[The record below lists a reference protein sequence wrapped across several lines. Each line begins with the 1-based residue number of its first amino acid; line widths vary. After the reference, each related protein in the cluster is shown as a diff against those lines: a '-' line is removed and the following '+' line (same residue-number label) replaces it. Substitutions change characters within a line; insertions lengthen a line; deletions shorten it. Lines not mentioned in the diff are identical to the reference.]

1 MSAQQKALL
10 CEIAGE
16 NNRRTGRNVELQFN
30 PETLR
35 ITHGAQIRPPVNP
48 STGEGTKTGAG
59 QTTGTGDV
67 VGSTPFQNTGPGSTR
82 LTVQVWFDVTSVMV
96 QGDEGVSDVRELTE
110 KVAYFIRPKGPP
122 NKGGTPQSSP
132 RVQFAWGTI
141 IFSGVMDSLDE
152 NLELFS
158 TDGVPLRAS
167 MNIGISE
174 GEVAIR
180 PGAPGAGAGLSAG
193 LNLSAGIGVGASA
206 SLGAGT
212 QPLAQAEA
220 GVSLQA
226 MASASFGADAD
237 WQSIATANGIENP
250 RLLQP
255 GQLINMNA
263 RASASASASAGASAS
278 FNLTGGS

>member
-1 MSAQQKALL
+1 MAAQQKAWL

-16 NNRRTGRNVELQFN
+16 NNDRTGRNVELQFN

-35 ITHGAQIRPPVNP
+35 ITHGAQVRPPVNP
-48 STGEGTKTGAG
+48 SKAEGATPPSG
-59 QTTGTGDV
+59 QGDVPGSSPHQSTGT
-67 VGSTPFQNTGPGSTR
+67 GSTR
-82 LTVQVWFDVTSVMV
+82 LSVQVWFDVTSVMP
-96 QGDEGVSDVRELTE
+96 QGDESVSDVRELTE

-122 NKGGTPQSSP
+122 DSNGTPQSPP

-152 NLELFS
+152 SLELFS

-174 GEVAIR
+174 GKVEIG
-180 PGAPGAGAGLSAG
+180 PGASGAGGGLSAG
-193 LNLSAGIGVGASA
+193 LNLSAGIGIGASA
-206 SLGAGT
+206 SLGVGT

-226 MASASFGADAD
+226 MASASFGANAD
-237 WQSIATANGIENP
+237 WQAIATANGIENP
-250 RLLQP
+250 RQLQP

-263 RASASASASAGASAS
+263 RASVSASAS
-278 FNLTGGS
+278 FNSK

>member
-1 MSAQQKALL
+1 MSGQAKAELW
-10 CEIAGE
+10 EVDAAGKE
-16 NNRRTGRNVELQFN
+16 VGKKPRVTVQFN

-35 ITHGAQIRPPVNP
+35 ISYASQIGAPCLSSIA
-48 STGEGTKTGAG
+48 GATAQTPG
-59 QTTGTGDV
+59 QPDQPGSASRQKVGG
-67 VGSTPFQNTGPGSTR
+67 GSTT
-82 LTVQVWFDVTSVMV
+82 LTVQLWFDVTSVMQQPDV
-96 QGDEGVSDVRELTE
+96 GVSDVRVLTE
-110 KVAYFIRPKGPP
+110 KVAYFIKPSEPATTPPSAPKVEF
-122 NKGGTPQSSP
+122 
-132 RVQFAWGTI
+132 RWGTI
-141 IFSGVMDSLDE
+141 RFTGVMESLDE

-167 MNIGISE
+167 MNMTIAKGSLKPPE
-174 GEVAIR
+174 GS
-180 PGAPGAGAGLSAG
+180 AGGSPTG
-193 LNLSAGIGVGASA
+193 LNLSAGIGIGASA

-263 RASASASASAGASAS
+263 RASASASTGASAS

>member
-1 MSAQQKALL
+1 MPAQQKAWL
-10 CEIAGE
+10 CEITGE
-16 NNRRTGRNVELQFN
+16 DNTRTGKNVELQFN

-35 ITHGAQIRPPVNP
+35 LTHGSQIRPPVN
-48 STGEGTKTGAG
+48 SGKVGGTAQANGG
-59 QTTGTGDV
+59 GDV
-67 VGSTPFQNTGPGSTR
+67 PGSTPFQNTGAGFAR
-82 LTVQVWFDVTSVMV
+82 LSVQVWFDVTSVML
-96 QGDEGVSDVRELTE
+96 QGDESVSDVRVLTE
-110 KVAYFIRPKGPP
+110 KVAYFMRPKGPA
-122 NKGGTPQSSP
+122 NADGTPQSSP
-132 RVQFAWGTI
+132 RVQFAWGTV

-152 NLELFS
+152 NLEMFS

-174 GEVAIR
+174 GKVEIG
-180 PGAPGAGAGLSAG
+180 PGATGAGGGAAAG
-193 LNLSAGIGVGASA
+193 LNLSAGIGIGATA

-226 MASASFGADAD
+226 MASANFGGDAD

-263 RASASASASAGASAS
+263 RASASASASGSAS
-278 FNLTGGS
+278 FNLSGG

>member
-1 MSAQQKALL
+1 MPAQQKALL

-16 NNRRTGRNVELQFN
+16 NNDRTGRNVELQFN

-35 ITHGAQIRPPVNP
+35 ITHGSQIHPPVNP
-48 STGEGTKTGAG
+48 SKGERTTQTSG
-59 QTTGTGDV
+59 QRDV
-67 VGSTPFQNTGPGSTR
+67 PGSTPFQNTGAGSTR
-82 LTVQVWFDVTSVMV
+82 LSVQVWFDVTSVML
-96 QGDEGVSDVRELTE
+96 QGDESVSDVRDLTE
-110 KVAYFIRPKGPP
+110 KVAYFMRPKGPP
-122 NKGGTPQSSP
+122 NSDGTPQSSP
-132 RVQFAWGTI
+132 RVQFAWGTV

-158 TDGVPLRAS
+158 TEGVPLRAS

-174 GEVAIR
+174 GKVEIG
-180 PGAPGAGAGLSAG
+180 PGARGAGGG

-226 MASASFGADAD
+226 MASASFGGDAD

-255 GQLINMNA
+255 GQLIDLN
-263 RASASASASAGASAS
+263 AS
-278 FNLTGGS
+278 FGR

>member
-1 MSAQQKALL
+1 MAATQKAWL

-16 NNRRTGRNVELQFN
+16 NNERTGRNVQLQFN

-35 ITHGAQIRPPVNP
+35 ITHGGQIRPPVNA
-48 STGEGTKTGAG
+48 SKGGGTGTTTTG
-59 QTTGTGDV
+59 GTGDV
-67 VGSTPFQNTGPGSTR
+67 VGSTPFQNTGAGSTR
-82 LTVQVWFDVTSVMV
+82 LSVQVWFDVTSVMV
-96 QGDEGVSDVRELTE
+96 QGAEGVSDVRELTE
-110 KVAYFIRPKGPP
+110 QVAYFMRPKGLP
-122 NKGGTPQSSP
+122 NRDGTPQSTP

-152 NLELFS
+152 SLELFS

-167 MNIGISE
+167 MNLGMSE
-174 GEVAIR
+174 GNIAIG
-180 PGAPGAGAGLSAG
+180 PGVGGAGGGLSAG
-193 LNLSAGIGVGASA
+193 LNLSAGIGIGASA

-263 RASASASASAGASAS
+263 RGSASISAPSASAS

>member
-1 MSAQQKALL
+1 
-10 CEIAGE
+10 
-16 NNRRTGRNVELQFN
+16 
-30 PETLR
+30 
-35 ITHGAQIRPPVNP
+35 
-48 STGEGTKTGAG
+48 
-59 QTTGTGDV
+59 
-67 VGSTPFQNTGPGSTR
+67 
-82 LTVQVWFDVTSVMV
+82 VQVWFDVTSVML

-110 KVAYFIRPKGPP
+110 KVAYFMRPTGPP
-122 NKGGTPQSSP
+122 NADGTPQSSP
-132 RVQFAWGTI
+132 RVQFAWGTV

-152 NLELFS
+152 NLEMFS

-174 GEVAIR
+174 GRVEIG
-180 PGAPGAGAGLSAG
+180 PGARGAGGAGLSAG

-220 GVSLQA
+220 GLSLQA
-226 MASASFGADAD
+226 MASASFGGDAD

-255 GQLINMNA
+255 GQLINLNA
-263 RASASASASAGASAS
+263 RASSSASASASAS
-278 FNLTGGS
+278 FNLTGG

>member
-1 MSAQQKALL
+1 MPGQQKAWL
-10 CEIAGE
+10 CEIAGDD
-16 NNRRTGRNVELQFN
+16 NHRTGNNVELQFN

-35 ITHGAQIRPPVNP
+35 ITHGSQNHPPVNP
-48 STGEGTKTGAG
+48 SKGGGTTPA
-59 QTTGTGDV
+59 TGTGDV
-67 VGSTPFQNTGPGSTR
+67 PGSTPIQNTGASSTR
-82 LTVQVWFDVTSVMV
+82 LTVQIWFDVTSVML
-96 QGDEGVSDVRELTE
+96 QGDESVSDVRTLTK
-110 KVAYFIRPKGPP
+110 KVAYFMKEKEPATKDGPAETPPK
-122 NKGGTPQSSP
+122 
-132 RVQFAWGTI
+132 VQFAWGTI

-167 MNIGISE
+167 MNIGIAQ
-174 GEVAIR
+174 GEVQIG
-180 PGAPGAGAGLSAG
+180 PGVGGAGGGLSAG
-193 LNLSAGIGVGASA
+193 LNLSAGIGIGASA

-226 MASASFGADAD
+226 MASASFGGDAD
-237 WQSIATANGIENP
+237 WQSIASANGIENP

-263 RASASASASAGASAS
+263 RASASASVSGSASAS
-278 FNLTGGS
+278 FSLTGE

>member
-1 MSAQQKALL
+1 MPAKQKAWL
-10 CEIAGE
+10 CEIEGE
-16 NNRRTGRNVELQFN
+16 DNRRTGRNVEMQFN

-35 ITHGAQIRPPVNP
+35 LTHGSQIRPPVN
-48 STGEGTKTGAG
+48 SGKAEGASPTS
-59 QTTGTGDV
+59 GTGDV
-67 VGSTPFQNTGPGSTR
+67 PGSTPFQHTGAGFAR
-82 LTVQVWFDVTSVMV
+82 LSVQVWFDVTSVMPH
-96 QGDEGVSDVRELTE
+96 GDEAVSDVRVLTE
-110 KVAYFIRPKGPP
+110 KVAYFMRPKGPASADG
-122 NKGGTPQSSP
+122 NGTPQSSP
-132 RVQFAWGTI
+132 RVQFAWGTV

-152 NLELFS
+152 SLEMFS

-174 GEVAIR
+174 GKVEIG
-180 PGAPGAGAGLSAG
+180 PGASGAGGGASAG
-193 LNLSAGIGVGASA
+193 LNLSAGIGIGASA

-226 MASASFGADAD
+226 MASASFGGDAD

-263 RASASASASAGASAS
+263 RASGSASASASAS
-278 FNLTGGS
+278 FSLTGE

>member
-1 MSAQQKALL
+1 MPAQQKALL

-16 NNRRTGRNVELQFN
+16 DNHRTGRNVELQFN

-35 ITHGAQIRPPVNP
+35 ITHGGQIRPPVNP
-48 STGEGTKTGAG
+48 SKGDRTIPTSG
-59 QTTGTGDV
+59 QADV
-67 VGSTPFQNTGPGSTR
+67 PGSTPFQNTGAGSTR
-82 LTVQVWFDVTSVMV
+82 LNVQVWFDVTSVML

-110 KVAYFIRPKGPP
+110 KVAYFIRPTGPP
-122 NKGGTPQSSP
+122 NADGTPQSLP
-132 RVQFAWGTI
+132 RVQFAWGTV

-152 NLELFS
+152 NLEMFS

-174 GEVAIR
+174 GRIVIG
-180 PGAPGAGAGLSAG
+180 PGARGAGGGLSAG

-220 GVSLQA
+220 GLSLQA
-226 MASASFGADAD
+226 MASASFGGDAD

-255 GQLINMNA
+255 GQLINLNA
-263 RASASASASAGASAS
+263 RASSSASASASVS
-278 FNLTGGS
+278 FNLPGG